1 MEQRLR
7 EPTVPRLPWTTGL
20 RLEQLLGS
28 EVGVTAESL
37 FSIRWNGRVL
47 PAASPV
53 REPILPDQV
62 PPSRFTVLLGDR
74 PHRSRRYTHQFLV
87 TLGALAAVR
96 SAGGSWSPR
105 HTSPVMRCAQPCG
118 GWPSPAGS
126 AGCTTTSSMNP
137 RTYAFPPLTRG
148 CGRRHRPA
156 IRNRV
161 LLWVTRLWYKTST
174 TSRSQR

>member
-7 EPTVPRLPWTTGL
+7 KPTVPRLPWTTGL

-28 EVGVTAESL
+28 EVGVTVESF
-37 FSIRWNGRVL
+37 FSIRWIGRVL
-47 PAASPV
+47 PTAIPV
-53 REPILPDQV
+53 REPIRPGQV
-62 PPSRFTVLLGDR
+62 PPCRFTVLRGDQ
-74 PHRSRRYTHQFLV
+74 PHRSRRHTHQVLV
-87 TLGALAAVR
+87 SQGALVPEG
-96 SAGGSWSPR
+96 SAEGSGSPR
-105 HTSPVMRCAQPCG
+105 RTSPVMRCGQPCG

-126 AGCTTTSSMNP
+126 AGCTTTSSMNL

-148 CGRRHRPA
+148 CGRRRRPA

>member
-1 MEQRLR
+1 MELRLPT
-7 EPTVPRLPWTTGL
+7 PTVPRLPWTTGL
-20 RLEQLLGS
+20 RLEQLWS
-28 EVGVTAESL
+28 PEVEVTAES
-37 FSIRWNGRVL
+37 FFPIRRNGGVV
-47 PAASPV
+47 PTAIPV
-53 REPILPDQV
+53 REPMLPNQV
-62 PPSRFTVLLGDR
+62 PPNRFTVLLGDR
-74 PHRSRRYTHQFLV
+74 PPRSRRQTHQLLV

-96 SAGGSWSPR
+96 SAGGSRSPR
-105 HTSPVMRCAQPCG
+105 RTSPVVRCGQPCG

-126 AGCTTTSSMNP
+126 AGCTTTSSMNL

-148 CGRRHRPA
+148 CDRWRRPA